1 MKKYILRGKKPTRH
15 GFGEELALLGEKN
28 DKIVVLG
35 ADVTGSVMTSF
46 FKEKHPERFISLG
59 IAEQNA
65 TTVATGLAL
74 CGKIPFFSTYATFS
88 TFRNA
93 DQLRISVCY
102 NNANVKIAGAH
113 AGLTVGPD
121 GATHQ
126 ALEDIALMRSLP
138 NMTVVVPCDY
148 VQARKATAAI
158 AEIQGPA
165 YIRLSRSEVPLFT
178 EETSKFEIG
187 KADVLQDGDDVAIVA
202 CGTMVWE
209 ALLAAEI
216 LFEQHKIK
224 ATVINNHTIKP
235 LDEKTL
241 IAAAKKCGAF
251 VTAEEHQVYG
261 GMGSAVAE
269 LLAQKHPIYM
279 EIIGIQDSFGESGAP
294 HELLE
299 KYGLTANDIVKSA
312 LKVIERKKNN

>member
-28 DKIVVLG
+28 EKIVVLG

-46 FKEKHPERFISLG
+46 FKEKHPERFFSLG

-93 DQLRISVCY
+93 DQIRISVCY

-216 LFEQHKIK
+216 LFEKHKIK

-235 LDEKTL
+235 LDEETL

-251 VTAEEHQVYG
+251 VTAEEHQVNG

-269 LLAQKHPIYM
+269 LLAQKYPIHI
-279 EIIGIQDSFGESGAP
+279 EIIGIQDSFGESGEP
-294 HELLE
+294 YELLE